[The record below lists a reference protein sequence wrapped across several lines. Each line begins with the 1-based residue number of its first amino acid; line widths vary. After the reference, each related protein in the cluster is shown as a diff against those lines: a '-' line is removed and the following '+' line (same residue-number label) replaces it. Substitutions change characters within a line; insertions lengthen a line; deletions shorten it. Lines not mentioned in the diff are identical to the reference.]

1 MIAFALPRI
10 FTTIYPSAHPG
21 LRKTC
26 RWVNTTIGL
35 AATYSFAVRNDP
47 APWLQFQWK
56 SR

>member
-10 FTTIYPSAHPG
+10 FTTVKPPAHHD
-21 LRKTC
+21 LRRTC

-35 AATYSFAVRNDP
+35 FATYSFIVRNDP
-47 APWLQFQWK
+47 APWLQFVQV